1 MMKKIL
7 LLSSI
12 VLLIATVFIWQQNTP
27 TEVSVDSFLM
37 DTLVSIKVMSTDE
50 TRAEEAINDALSAM
64 QQLDN
69 QVDRYEDNPNNEI
82 FKVNQA
88 SGKEYI
94 SLPDDVLSLIQTAQ
108 SVSEA
113 SDGAFDISIGV
124 LVDLWK
130 KSESEGILATQGELD
145 LALSLVDYNS
155 ILINGNQVK
164 LAKSGMSLDLGAL
177 AKGASADLARD
188 VLLEHGISQGII
200 DAGGNILVIGSKDD
214 TTPWKI
220 GITDPNQPGD
230 TMGFVEVSNTAV
242 VTAGV
247 YQRFY
252 TIQDQQY
259 HHILSPF
266 TGYPAEGL
274 RSVTILCDS
283 STLADALS
291 TTTLVLG
298 PEKGLAFIESYPE
311 AEAILITDNNQLLFS
326 SGAKSYF
333 TLLKEDSFYE

>member
-1 MMKKIL
+1 MKRIL
-7 LLSSI
+7 LLSSMI
-12 VLLIATVFIWQQNTP
+12 LLIASVFFWQQNMSK
-27 TEVSVDSFLM
+27 EVSVDSFLM

-50 TRAEEAINDALSAM
+50 EAAEEAINDALSAM

-69 QVDRYEDNPNNEI
+69 QVDRYEDNPDNVI
-82 FKVNQA
+82 FKINQA

-108 SVSEA
+108 SLSEA
-113 SDGAFDISIGV
+113 SGGAFDISIGV

-130 KSESEGILATQGELD
+130 KSESEGLLAPQEEFAS
-145 LALSLVDYNS
+145 ALSLVDYS
-155 ILINGNQVK
+155 AILIEDNMVK

-188 VLLEHGISQGII
+188 ILIEHGISQGII
-200 DAGGNILVIGSKDD
+200 DAGGNIVVIGSKDD
-214 TTPWKI
+214 ETPWKI

-230 TMGFVEVSNTAV
+230 TMGYVEVRDTAI
-242 VTAGV
+242 VTAGI

-252 TIQDQQY
+252 TINDQQY

-274 RSVTILCDS
+274 KSVTVLCDS
-283 STLADALS
+283 STLADAIS
-291 TTTLVLG
+291 TTIVVLG
-298 PEKGLAFIESYPE
+298 PEKGLAFIESFPE
-311 AEAILITDNNQLLFS
+311 AEAILITDNDQLLFS
-326 SGAKSYF
+326 SGARSYF